1 MKPPTFTQI
10 EQALGFRDRTH
21 RHREAAKFDLPIGS
35 GDIVPQWS
43 ELASVLFQRLV
54 EESKRQ
60 DESDSGDL
68 KEEKLREEIKVLQE
82 RYRKL
87 EMENEAKEGNLVDVN
102 ELYFWAERLAE
113 FIRKAGELVA
123 RKNTLTGQEVQEIIN
138 NAVDDFER
146 SANVFKE
153 SYLGD

>member
-1 MKPPTFTQI
+1 MTPTFGQI

-21 RHREAAKFDLPIGS
+21 RYREAAKFDLPLGS
-35 GDIVPQWS
+35 GDQVPEWP
-43 ELASVLFQRLV
+43 ELAGLLYQRLV
-54 EESKRQ
+54 EESRRQ
-60 DESDSGDL
+60 DESETGDL

-102 ELYFWAERLAE
+102 ELYVWAERLAS
-113 FIRKAGELVA
+113 FIRKAGELIA
-123 RKNTLTGQEVQEIIN
+123 RKNTLTGQEAQEIIN

-146 SANVFKE
+146 LANEFKE
-153 SYLGD
+153 RYIGD